1 MIEFYKPDRHTA
13 PAPEAERET
22 KTAYAEPEN
31 IRIVVDKETPPR
43 EAEAFGQTAP
53 TRQGSIPSPAS
64 AQQTYSAIDDIAD
77 TAKAYGQRIM
87 EEINPGAGGFSP
99 KLKNRNISILLCVL
113 FGILGAHRFYEGKI
127 ATGILWACTIGGFGI
142 GWIIDLII
150 LINKPKYYE
159 P

>member
-1 MIEFYKPDRHTA
+1 MIEFYKPDRHTN
-13 PAPEAERET
+13 PAPEAEHET
-22 KTAYAEPEN
+22 KTAYAEPED
-31 IRIVVDKETPPR
+31 IRIVVDNETPPR
-43 EAEAFGQTAP
+43 EAETETSA
-53 TRQGSIPSPAS
+53 RQGSIPSPAS
-64 AQQTYSAIDDIAD
+64 AQQTYSPLDDIAD

-99 KLKNRNISILLCVL
+99 KLKNRSISIVLCAL

-127 ATGILWACTIGGFGI
+127 ATGILWACTGGGFGI

>member
-1 MIEFYKPDRHTA
+1 MIEFYKPDRHTN

-31 IRIVVDKETPPR
+31 IRIVVDNDTPPR
-43 EAEAFGQTAP
+43 AADTFGQTAP

-64 AQQTYSAIDDIAD
+64 EQQTYSPLNDIAD
-77 TAKAYGQRIM
+77 TAKAYGERIM
-87 EEINPGAGGFSP
+87 EEINPGAGGFTP
-99 KLKNRNISILLCVL
+99 KLKNRSISLFLCAVL
-113 FGILGAHRFYEGKI
+113 GIFGVHRFYEGKI
-127 ATGILWACTIGGFGI
+127 ATGILWACTGGLGLI

>member
-1 MIEFYKPDRHTA
+1 MIEFYKPDRHTN
-13 PAPEAERET
+13 PAPEAEHET

-31 IRIVVDKETPPR
+31 IRIVVDNEAPPR
-43 EAEAFGQTAP
+43 ETETFGQTAP
-53 TRQGSIPSPAS
+53 NRQGSIPSPAS
-64 AQQTYSAIDDIAD
+64 AQQTYSPLDDIAD

-87 EEINPGAGGFSP
+87 EEINPGAGGFNS
-99 KLKNRNISILLCVL
+99 KLKNKTISLILCAL
-113 FGILGAHRFYEGKI
+113 FGIFGAHRFYEGKI
-127 ATGILWACTIGGFGI
+127 ATGILWACTGGGFGI

>member
-1 MIEFYKPDRHTA
+1 MIEFYKPDRHTN
-13 PAPEAERET
+13 PTPEAEHET

-31 IRIVVDKETPPR
+31 IRIVVDNEPPPR
-43 EAEAFGQTAP
+43 EAETKTSA
-53 TRQGSIPSPAS
+53 RQGSIPSPAS
-64 AQQTYSAIDDIAD
+64 AQQTYSPLDDIAD

-87 EEINPGAGGFSP
+87 EEINPGAGGFNR

-113 FGILGAHRFYEGKI
+113 FGIFGAHRFYEGKI
-127 ATGILWACTIGGFGI
+127 ATGILWLCTIGGFFGI
-142 GWIIDLII
+142 GCLIDFLI

>member
-1 MIEFYKPDRHTA
+1 MIEFYKPDRHTN
-13 PAPEAERET
+13 PAPEEELGT
-22 KTAYAEPEN
+22 KTTYAEPED

-43 EAEAFGQTAP
+43 ETETFGQTAP

-64 AQQTYSAIDDIAD
+64 AQQTYSPIDDIAN
-77 TAKAYGQRIM
+77 TAKAYGEKIM
-87 EEINPGAGGFSP
+87 EEINPGAGGFSRN
-99 KLKNRNISILLCVL
+99 LKNRNVSILLCAL
-113 FGILGAHRFYEGKI
+113 FGLLGAHRFYEGKI
-127 ATGILWACTIGGFGI
+127 ATGILWALTGGLGLI

>member
-1 MIEFYKPDRHTA
+1 MIEFYKPDRHTN
-13 PAPEAERET
+13 PAPEEERET
-22 KTAYAEPEN
+22 KTTYAEPEN
-31 IRIVVDKETPPR
+31 IRIVVDNETPPR
-43 EAEAFGQTAP
+43 ESQTAAP

-64 AQQTYSAIDDIAD
+64 AQKTYSPIDDITD

-87 EEINPGAGGFSP
+87 EEINPGAGGFSS
-99 KLKNRNISILLCVL
+99 KLKNRSISLFLCAVFGL
-113 FGILGAHRFYEGKI
+113 FGAHRFYEGKI
-127 ATGILWACTIGGFGI
+127 VTGILWALTGGLGLI